1 MDPKTLGLLDK
12 LLAFGQAND
21 RRVSHKSEKMLNI
34 TKDTGEFLAAMIRA
48 TRARHVLEIGT
59 SNGYSTIWLADA
71 VGSDGQVTTLDITA
85 EKTRLGTE
93 NLAQAGY
100 LDRVTLLTAHAEDFL
115 SDVRT
120 PQFDLIFLD
129 ADRSQYIDWWP
140 LLKKSLVPSGTIIVD
155 NAISH
160 AEELTAFTALIQS
173 EPSVT
178 QALVPVGKGER
189 IIVVHE
195 DTATLSLPGSQSHH
209 SNQG

>member
-1 MDPKTLGLLDK
+1 MDPKTRGLLDK

-34 TKDTGEFLAAMIRA
+34 PKDTGEFLAAMIRA

-71 VGSDGQVTTLDITA
+71 VDSDGQVTSLDITA
-85 EKTRLGTE
+85 EKTRLATE

-120 PQFDLIFLD
+120 PQFDLVFLD

-160 AEELTAFTALIQS
+160 AEELTTFTALIQS

-195 DTATLSLPGSQSHH
+195 DTATLSLPTSQSHH
-209 SNQG
+209 NNQG